1 MVIYLISQ
9 ANFGLIRAIAAVMP
23 ASFTA
28 GSVMRSL
35 MLLAVFAGAAHA
47 GPTLG
52 TLMVDSPLRA
62 SPKAD
67 GVETGTITRG
77 TSVIVHHEE
86 GDWLAVQPPRGSV
99 SWISHL
105 FIEFPDKTPNAG
117 FPKNAVVHSEGEVK
131 LAVGK
136 AGLAKPLDVRKST
149 VPEGTIVLVIG
160 PAVKSETDRTTWY
173 PIVPP
178 EDDFR
183 YLPKSAV
190 QYSSAPVPGFIVKT
204 PPANSTSPPPP
215 VAALAGSTPVAGKA
229 NWPNHPLWLQA
240 EQAEQT
246 GDLDKAEKLYFQLA
260 KEMNAPGGDG
270 DLANL
275 CYSRVHA
282 IRERRRQGT
291 PNGANWTS
299 TPRSAMPE
307 PAVKKEDDFTP
318 RDRSKEQTV
327 AVERPAEGK
336 GQWSGSGYLRIAGF
350 KLQSKQ
356 AYALEDARGRLL
368 YYAVASSGFDL
379 ERYRNK
385 TVDLFGTISSPKDLR
400 GISLMEVSKVD
411 QVR

>member
-1 MVIYLISQ
+1 
-9 ANFGLIRAIAAVMP
+9 
-23 ASFTA
+23 
-28 GSVMRSL
+28 MRSL
-35 MLLAVFAGAAHA
+35 VFLAVFAGAVQA

-52 TLMVDSPLRA
+52 TILIDTPLRGA
-62 SPKAD
+62 PKAD
-67 GVETGTITRG
+67 GVETGTLTKG
-77 TSVIVHHEE
+77 ASVIVHHEE

-105 FIEFPDKTPNAG
+105 FVEFPDKTPNAG

-131 LAVGK
+131 LAAGK
-136 AGLAKPLDVRKST
+136 AGVAKPLDVRKT
-149 VPEGTIVLVIG
+149 AVPEGTIVLVIG

-190 QYSSAPVPGFIVKT
+190 QYATAAPPGFVVKS
-204 PPANSTSPPPP
+204 PAATSTSPPPP
-215 VAALAGSTPVAGKA
+215 IASIAGPTPVAAKA

-240 EQAEQT
+240 EQAEQA

-270 DLANL
+270 ELANL

-291 PNGANWTS
+291 PNAANWST
-299 TPRSAMPE
+299 TPRTAMPE
-307 PAVKKEDDFTP
+307 AIVKKTEDDFTP
-318 RDRSKEQTV
+318 RDRSKEQPV
-327 AVERPAEGK
+327 SAERPPDTK

-350 KLQSKQ
+350 KIGPKQ
-356 AYALEDARGRLL
+356 AYALEDPKGRLM
-368 YYAVASSGFDL
+368 YYALPSGNFDL

-385 TVDLFGTISSPKDLR
+385 TVDLFGTVTSPKDLR
-400 GISLMEVSKVD
+400 GISLIEVSKVD